1 MLKTLKRQL
10 TSRIEAGT
18 DEAGRGCLAGPVNA
32 AAVILPK
39 TFKLPFL
46 NDSKKL
52 TDRQRYALRP
62 LIEEQALS
70 FAVAHVFQE
79 EIDEINILNA
89 SIKAMHLALEQLH
102 LKPEFILVDGNRFKP
117 FENLPHECIVKGD
130 GKYLNIAAA
139 SVLAKTY
146 RDDFMNSL
154 HDKFPVYNW
163 KKNKGYP
170 TKTHREAIK
179 QFGITNHH
187 RKSFQLLP
195 KQYKLEI

>member
-1 MLKTLKRQL
+1 MKTLKRQL

-18 DEAGRGCLAGPVNA
+18 DEAGRGCLAGPVTA